1 SSCRIKSGDAS
12 ASASAST
19 VPGSTM
25 CGAVIVLMPFERVV
39 RDSSKDHTV
48 TASTSS
54 PTRLATERYT
64 TMRDSTGAAHRPRR
78 LMHPRHVHPRGP
90 AASLPSGVFQHV
102 VKRFRQ
108 VPDCFGPGAV
118 RAELVAGELLTPHD
132 LGTIDLR
139 ERHR

>member
-1 SSCRIKSGDAS
+1 MVPPHSAPTTASASADSNALIIFCSSCRIKSGDAS

-54 PTRLATERYT
+54 PTPLATERYT
-64 TMRDSTGAAHRPRR
+64 TMRDSTTEPE
-78 LMHPRHVHPRGP
+78 V
-90 AASLPSGVFQHV
+90 
-102 VKRFRQ
+102 
-108 VPDCFGPGAV
+108 
-118 RAELVAGELLTPHD
+118 AERITQLRTELLGD
-132 LGTIDLR
+132 GLDA
-139 ERHR
+139 